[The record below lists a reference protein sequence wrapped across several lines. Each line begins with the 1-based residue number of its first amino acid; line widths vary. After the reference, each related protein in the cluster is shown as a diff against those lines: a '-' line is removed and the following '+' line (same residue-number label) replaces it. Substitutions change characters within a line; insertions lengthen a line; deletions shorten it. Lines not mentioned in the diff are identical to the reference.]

1 MRRVRPL
8 SRFVCSLYLTN
19 PNGEVLTKTQ
29 LHGDAQKAATEA
41 GVQSVQVS
49 ISHSD
54 TQAIAV
60 AIATLGN

>member
-1 MRRVRPL
+1 MLFTLPL
-8 SRFVCSLYLTN
+8 
-19 PNGEVLTKTQ
+19 LTKPSQ
-29 LHGDAQKAATEA
+29 LHGDAQRTATEA

-60 AIATLGN
+60 AIASLEV